1 MGGSPPLSSLFC
13 QQEINNIK
21 RLDYWSLGMDNAV
34 DNLFE
39 ALFALTDLRVLLRET
54 APSHKLSAQ
63 QQMQARDAL
72 ARAKTALSKLEE
84 ELQE

>member
-1 MGGSPPLSSLFC
+1 
-13 QQEINNIK
+13 
-21 RLDYWSLGMDNAV
+21 MDDAV

-54 APSHKLSAQ
+54 APLHKFNAEQ
-63 QQMQARDAL
+63 QVQARDAL
-72 ARAKTALSKLEE
+72 ARAKTALEELEE